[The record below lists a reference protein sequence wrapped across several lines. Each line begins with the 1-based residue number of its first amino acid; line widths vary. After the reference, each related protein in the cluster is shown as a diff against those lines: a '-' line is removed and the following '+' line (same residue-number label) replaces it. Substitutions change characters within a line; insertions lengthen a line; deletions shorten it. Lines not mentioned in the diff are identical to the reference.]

1 MHPADIR
8 ARLAK
13 KGSSQA
19 QIARKLRVSE
29 NAVSLV
35 VRQIMTS
42 ARIMRNVSDVIG
54 IPEQRVFNKIYARK
68 AKAASR
74 KV

>member
-8 ARLAK
+8 AKLAK
-13 KGSSQA
+13 KGTNQA

-35 VRQIMTS
+35 VRQVMTS
-42 ARIMRNVSDVIG
+42 ARIMREVSDTIG
-54 IPEQRVFNKIYARK
+54 IPEQRVFNRIYARK
-68 AKAASR
+68 AKAASKR
-74 KV
+74 V